1 VDKRLDP
8 RRFAVRTVVGLFL
21 AAVVIFIV
29 APTLLVAGMSLNDGA
44 FFSFPPRGI
53 SLRWYTEGLFARG
66 WLDALTLSLV
76 LGIASASIAC
86 IIGVAAAIGLF
97 EGSFR
102 GKAFASAIL
111 HSPILVPQLLL
122 GIALAF
128 VLSRL
133 AWSGTPA
140 SLLAGHVLVT
150 TPFVLR
156 LVLGALP
163 GVPVNLV
170 PAARTLG
177 ASPGRALI
185 KVLLPVIRP
194 AIVSGWIF
202 AFVISF
208 DNVMISL
215 FLTSPRVSTLPV
227 RILST
232 MDQTAD
238 PTIAAISTVFMLVAI
253 GMMLILNRFVGLQFE
268 SVRAA
273 TATRT

>member
-1 VDKRLDP
+1 MRL
-8 RRFAVRTVVGLFL
+8 AVAFFLLLMVGFIL
-21 AAVVIFIV
+21 APVVIV
-29 APTLLVAGMSLNDGA
+29 AAMSFNDGA
-44 FFSFPPRGI
+44 YFSFPPQGF

-66 WLDALTLSLV
+66 WLEALALSLV
-76 LGIASASIAC
+76 LGVATATIAC
-86 IIGVAAAIGLF
+86 VIGVAAAIGLF

-102 GKAFASAIL
+102 GQSLASAIL

-128 VLSRL
+128 VLTRL
-133 AWSGTPA
+133 AWNGNPA

-163 GVPVNLV
+163 GVPGNLV

-177 ASPGRALI
+177 ASPTRALT

-232 MDQTAD
+232 MDQTSD
-238 PTIAAISTVFMLVAI
+238 PTIAAISTVFMIVAI
-253 GMMLILNRFVGLQFE
+253 AMMLILNRVIGLQFD

-273 TATRT
+273 TGSRS